1 MRRNLAAFIGAA
13 ALALSIPGL
22 ASAHSYH
29 GHWHWR
35 ASMHARSGECWM
47 ERHVSRTA
55 SQGTGSAASGG
66 SAVGSSSQTSQGG
79 GQSQGTG
86 SAASGGSAAGSS
98 SQASQSGGQSQG
110 VTTTSTGGK
119 TVDGY
124 QVVQTIDL
132 TATAYGP
139 SAQDN
144 YPYGATD
151 YFGNALVAGDVAVD
165 PRVIPL
171 GTWLW
176 VEGYSFSPY
185 LPSVGFLAHAVD
197 TGGAIKGNRI
207 DLFVNAPDSIVS
219 NFGIQGVTAF
229 VLNKPLAK

>member
-55 SQGTGSAASGG
+55 
-66 SAVGSSSQTSQGG
+66 
-79 GQSQGTG
+79 SQGTG